1 MVVYCWGLYNLCKTD
16 SFGNGWDAQRWRDAC
31 VDVECWGWWEGCRRM
46 CVELVLREKKGRL
59 RKGKRGGWKLLVFPL
74 VLLATLDLG
83 ADEFFDHVL

>member
-1 MVVYCWGLYNLCKTD
+1 MINFRISSNQVREY
-16 SFGNGWDAQRWRDAC
+16 WDGALNSAKSYISSDLSEDAAKAC
-31 VDVECWGWWEGCRRM
+31 E
-46 CVELVLREKKGRL
+46 ELADAVLREKKGRL

>member
-1 MVVYCWGLYNLCKTD
+1 
-16 SFGNGWDAQRWRDAC
+16 
-31 VDVECWGWWEGCRRM
+31 M
-46 CVELVLREKKGRL
+46 CVELVLREKKGRLL